1 MRVSRPGELRFLDP
15 AIIAR
20 LGSLELRARTIVEG
34 FISGLHRS
42 PLKGFSVE
50 FAEYRQ
56 YFPGDDLSTIDWK
69 VFARIDRHMVKKF
82 EEETNLKGYLLL
94 DVSRSMA
101 YGSGGLTKLEYGS
114 TLAACLGYLMQKQR
128 DAAGLAT
135 FDDRI
140 QAMVAPGTRPGH
152 LSAVLHALN
161 AVTPGARTNT
171 GSALNQLADAVR
183 KRGLVVLISDL
194 FDEPARVVRGL
205 KHLRFR
211 GSDVLVFHLLD
222 HAELTFPFDRPA
234 RFRDM
239 EDGAEVLISP
249 ADVKQGYLASIDEL
263 IAGYRRELG
272 AAGIDYQLVD
282 TSQPLDESLLAYLA
296 TRSRRQ

>member
-20 LGSLELRARTIVEG
+20 LASLELRARTIVEG

-69 VFARIDRHMVKKF
+69 VFARTDRHVVKKF

-94 DVSRSMA
+94 DVSRSMS
-101 YGSGGLTKLEYGS
+101 YGSGPLTKLEYGS
-114 TLAACLGYLMQKQR
+114 TLAACLAYLMQKQH

-140 QAMVAPGTRPGH
+140 RTVVPPGTRPGH
-152 LSAVLHALN
+152 LNAIMHALN
-161 AVTPGARTNT
+161 SMRPGAATDAAL
-171 GSALNQLADAVR
+171 SLNQLADAVR
-183 KRGLVVLISDL
+183 KRGLVVVMSDL
-194 FDEPARVVRGL
+194 FDDPERVVRGL

-222 HAELTFPFDRPA
+222 HAELTFPFESPA

-249 ADVKQGYLASIDEL
+249 DDIRQGYLASINQL
-263 IAGYRRELG
+263 IATYRRELG
-272 AAGIDYQLVD
+272 AAGIDYRLVD
-282 TSQPLDESLLAYLA
+282 TSQPLDEALLEYLA
-296 TRSRRQ
+296 TRSRRH

>member
-15 AIIAR
+15 AVIAR

-56 YFPGDDLSTIDWK
+56 YFRGDDLSTIDWK
-69 VFARIDRHMVKKF
+69 VFARTDRHVVKKF
-82 EEETNLKGYLLL
+82 EEETNLKGYLML

-101 YGSGGLTKLEYGS
+101 YGSGDLTKLEYGS
-114 TLAACLGYLMQKQR
+114 TLAACLAYLMQKQH

-140 QAMVAPGTRPGH
+140 QSMVSPGTRPGH
-152 LSAVLHALN
+152 LSAVLHTLN
-161 AVTPGARTNT
+161 AVTPGAATNA

-222 HAELTFPFDRPA
+222 HAELTFPFERPA

-239 EDGAEVLISP
+239 EDGAEVLVSP
-249 ADVKQGYLASIDEL
+249 AEIRQGYLASINEL
-263 IAGYRRELG
+263 VAGYRRELG

-296 TRSRRQ
+296 ARGRRQ